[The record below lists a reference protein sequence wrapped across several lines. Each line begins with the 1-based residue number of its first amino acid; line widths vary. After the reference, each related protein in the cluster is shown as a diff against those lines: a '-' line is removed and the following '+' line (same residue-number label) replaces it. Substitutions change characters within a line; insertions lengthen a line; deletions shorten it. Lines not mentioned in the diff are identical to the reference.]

1 MLRGKALEDAPGRVA
16 LLMPILAILLEPL
29 VDQGSVVVQHRGRP
43 SFCGDLRREVPILT
57 YLRTVGS
64 EALVFLDI
72 SAIDEPSRCICLIS
86 CITGILIISFP
97 TSFVED

>member
-1 MLRGKALEDAPGRVA
+1 MLRDEPLEDAPGRMA
-16 LLMPILAILLEPL
+16 LLVPVLAILLEPL
-29 VDQGSVVVQHRGRP
+29 VDQGSVAVQHGGRP
-43 SFCGDLRREVPILT
+43 PLRGNLRDRSSILV

-64 EALVFLDI
+64 ETLVFLDI

-86 CITGILIISFP
+86 CITGISIISFL